1 MDAIATVVALAVAL
15 GVFIAAVVRLR
26 QGRAIQQQAREA
38 ERRAEQWL
46 AQVERRDERLT
57 RREETLEA
65 KARTLELREANLLD
79 RERTITAQGAEL
91 EDALIAQRKRLE
103 EIAEYTAEEARQ
115 AVLTEA
121 ELAARRDAM
130 VLVRDIESRAREEA
144 DRRAREIVATAVQ
157 RVAVDTTASA
167 TSATVTLPDDDMKGR
182 IIGRDGRNIRA
193 FEQVTGVNLIVDDT
207 PEAVL
212 LSCFDPV
219 RREVARLT
227 LAALVEDGRIHPGS
241 IEAEH
246 ARAQAAVHDEI
257 IAAGRQ
263 ALHDADVHGVSDELS
278 RLLGQLRYR
287 TSYGQNVLAHSVETA
302 HLAGL
307 MAAEL
312 GIEPALA
319 RRCGLLHDIGKAL
332 THTVSGS
339 HAKVGAEVVRR
350 LGEPADVCHAVE
362 AHHGEVEPRTV
373 EAVLTQAA
381 DAASAARPGARRDSH
396 EQYVTRLR
404 QIEQLCG
411 DHDGV
416 ERVYAM
422 QAGRD
427 VRVMVR
433 PEVVDDV
440 AARALAQTLA
450 ARIQEELQY
459 PGQIA
464 ITVVRELRA
473 TETAR

>member
-1 MDAIATVVALAVAL
+1 MEAIATVVAAAIALVLFVISMVAL
-15 GVFIAAVVRLR
+15 RRSAAVQR
-26 QGRAIQQQAREA
+26 QAREA
-38 ERRAEQWL
+38 ERRAEQRL
-46 AQVERRDERLT
+46 EQVERRDERLT

-79 RERTITAQGAEL
+79 RERTVAAQNAEL
-91 EDALIAQRKRLE
+91 EDVLIAQRKRLE
-103 EIAEYTAEEARQ
+103 EIAEYTADEARQ
-115 AVLTEA
+115 AVLAEA
-121 ELAARRDAM
+121 EMAARRDAM
-130 VLVRDIESRAREEA
+130 VLVRDIETRAREEA
-144 DRRAREIVATAVQ
+144 DRRAREIVATAIQ
-157 RVAVDTTASA
+157 RVAVDTTASL
-167 TSATVTLPDDDMKGR
+167 TSATVPLPEDMKGR
-182 IIGRDGRNIRA
+182 VIGRDGRNIRA

-219 RREVARLT
+219 RREIARLT

-257 IAAGRQ
+257 IQAGRQ
-263 ALHDADVHGVSDELS
+263 ALHDADVHGLSDELA
-278 RLLGQLRYR
+278 RLLGQLHYR
-287 TSYGQNVLAHSVETA
+287 TSYGQNVLAHCVETA

-312 GIEPALA
+312 GLDPELA

-339 HAKVGAEVVRR
+339 HAKVGAEVARR
-350 LGEPADVCHAVE
+350 LGEPPDVCHAVE

-404 QIEQLCG
+404 QIEQLCS
-411 DHDGV
+411 DHEGV

-433 PEVVDDV
+433 PEIVDDV

-450 ARIQEELQY
+450 ARIEEELQY
-459 PGQIA
+459 PGQIS